1 MNRIE
6 QAFKN
11 IQDIPK
17 IKSLD
22 PNFIVPLYADKD
34 GMWYLYTIWH
44 IEQAIKIMGV

>member
-11 IQDIPK
+11 IQDIPQ

-22 PNFIVPLYADKD
+22 LNFIVPLYTDKD